1 MTWRPVVEKTIE
13 YFLYAKSE
21 EAKMFLQEYYPKFW
35 ENARKKYPALASAA
49 SASRDFLNRRLQK
62 EDTEL
67 PYGLAGVV
75 LEFQLRVKGLTIEKL
90 LESGEGIEK
99 IDMGTTKEHAQWL
112 ALQTAERLL
121 LESVRCPHLVR
132 DTIKVLQQRY
142 KNVEGPFKLRI
153 LSNGLVYKHPGQ
165 FRNIARR
172 HGQIRG

>member
-75 LEFQLRVKGLTIEKL
+75 LEFKLRVAGLTVEKL
-90 LESGEGIEK
+90 LEPKDEGAD
-99 IDMGTTKEHAQWL
+99 IDMGATTEHAQWL

-121 LESVRCPHLVR
+121 LEKVGCPHLVR